1 MGISSN
7 WHSEFRPGGMKNLIK
22 RAVKFGDSSPEAQN
36 DIMPQ
41 SISRKD
47 DNTGLMGIGE
57 GVKTLKSKQTGA
69 AIVVIVVTM
78 TIVAILG
85 AGMLYLVSSS
95 SFSETFINNR
105 EKAYYLAQAGRQYA
119 TMTILNAYNT
129 GNIATITGLNGQT
142 FTLDGN
148 QFYLSTNKQSA
159 GITVVEST
167 GIVNPG
173 TAIETKQKI
182 AFTVRDPTVING
194 AASVGTF
201 SLDSSS
207 VVDGY
212 DSTGGH
218 IYNATVDRPLN
229 LAIVQTN
236 SMAAGAFT
244 LNKSSV
250 IYGEAYCGVGC
261 VPTPCI
267 NNGNIF
273 VCHSGS
279 TIQLGTDAATKNNP
293 TPVLTIPTGGTNIV
307 INGSGGSLQN
317 QVTNIGVAGTVTKY
331 RARTETGGTILT
343 VNNSTINITGDVTLI
358 VDNSLTLINA
368 SKIVL
373 ADGATLVL
381 WINTALSAGGTSK
394 LNIDAAGNPRPPP
407 NMLIKGIK
415 MTTLSFV
422 QNSRTYCSIYAPGA
436 DVNIDNTS
444 EVFGSFYAN
453 TIELSGGKLHCD
465 MALSQSKN
473 TYVGY

>member
-1 MGISSN
+1 
-7 WHSEFRPGGMKNLIK
+7 MKNTVQYNIHI
-22 RAVKFGDSSPEAQN
+22 RG
-36 DIMPQ
+36 
-41 SISRKD
+41 RKD
-47 DNTGLMGIGE
+47 KMISQS
-57 GVKTLKSKQTGA
+57 KILKNRQAGSA
-69 AIVVIVVTM
+69 LIIVIASIVIVGIM
-78 TIVAILG
+78 G
-85 AGMLYLVSSS
+85 AGMLSLLTSSS
-95 SFSETFINNR
+95 VSEGFINNR
-105 EKAYYLAQAGRQYA
+105 NKAFYLAQSGRNYA
-119 TMTILNAYNT
+119 TTIILNAYNSADMA
-129 GNIATITGLNGQT
+129 IITGLNGQT

-173 TAIETKQKI
+173 TAMETKQKI

-201 SLDSSS
+201 TLDSSS
-207 VVDGY
+207 VIDGY

-218 IYNATVDRPLN
+218 IYNATIDRPLN

-236 SMAAGAFT
+236 SLSAGAFT
-244 LNKSSV
+244 LNHSSV

-261 VPTPCI
+261 VPTPCT

-273 VCHSGS
+273 VCNSNS
-279 TIQLGTDAATKNNP
+279 SIQLPPDAATKNNP

-317 QVTNIGVAGTVTKY
+317 QVTNISAGKW
-331 RARTETGGTILT
+331 RARTETGGTSLT

-358 VDNSLTLINA
+358 VDNSLTMINA

-381 WINTALSAGGTSK
+381 WINISLSAGGTSK
-394 LNIDAAGNPRPPP
+394 LNVDAAGNPGPPP
-407 NMLIKGIK
+407 NLLVKGIQ

-436 DVNIDNTS
+436 DVHIDNTS
-444 EVFGSFYAN
+444 EVFGSFYAK
-453 TIELSGGKLHCD
+453 TIGLSGGKLHCD
-465 MALSQSKN
+465 MAFSESKG